1 MKFVTFA
8 DRLDVIEAESGDL
21 ETIQQVAALLA
32 AADAELPIV
41 VRFAQGRVFPA
52 WSSTTLD
59 IGPSLCYTAIAR
71 AAGPNVSA
79 DDIESQLAERGEI
92 GAVAE
97 SYEFGDQQGL
107 AAFGSGGAT
116 ELTVAEVDTE
126 LRALADA
133 DGAGSQE
140 QKVDRLFGL
149 FRRCSPLEARYLARL
164 VLGEMRIGVGE
175 GAVRD
180 AISEAF
186 DQPPEAVN
194 RALQVTNDY
203 GKVATVARDEGQT
216 GLDSLDLE
224 LGRPVQSM
232 LAQAGTAADALDS
245 WGEAAAEIKFDGA
258 RVQIHVEESEEAD
271 ESDETGAVSI
281 YSRNM
286 DDVTAALPDIVD
298 FVERTVTEPCLIDG
312 EVVAVDDNGDP
323 LAFQHV
329 LRRFRRK
336 HDIEQM
342 REEIELQLHAFD
354 CLRAGSRSLLTKPLV
369 ERHRRLEKVLGD
381 SDAVAEL
388 LLSDDPDELAAFEA
402 DALEA
407 GHEGIMLKNPQSTYS
422 PGDRGQNWL
431 KRKPDVETVDLVV
444 TGAEWG
450 EGRRAS
456 FLGTFLLSVREPETD
471 SYRTIGKVATGITDE
486 KLAELT
492 DLLEPEIQ
500 SESGQTVDIQPSVVF
515 EVGYEEIQPS
525 PTYSSGYALR
535 FPRFVSVRSDKSP
548 GDAETVERIER
559 LADSQ

>member
-1 MKFVTFA
+1 MEFEAFA
-8 DRLDVIEAESGDL
+8 ERVDGIEAEPGDI
-21 ETIQQVAALLA
+21 ETVQRVAALFE
-32 AADAELPIV
+32 AADAELSV
-41 VRFAQGRVFPA
+41 VARFVQGRVFPA

-79 DDIESQLAERGEI
+79 DDVEARLADQGEI
-92 GAVAE
+92 GAVAA

-107 AAFGSGGAT
+107 AAFGSGSTSG
-116 ELTVAEVDTE
+116 LTVEAVDTD

-133 DGAGSQE
+133 NGSGSQDR
-140 QKVDRLFGL
+140 KVDILFGL

-180 AISEAF
+180 AICEAF
-186 DQPPEAVN
+186 DQPPEAVS

-203 GKVATVARDEGQT
+203 GEVAAVAREEGQA
-216 GLDSLDLE
+216 GLDSLELE

-232 LAQAGTAADALDS
+232 LAQAGTAAEALDA
-245 WGEAAAEIKFDGA
+245 WDEAAAEIKFDGA
-258 RVQIHVEESEEAD
+258 RVQIHVRNGEDDGLGEI
-271 ESDETGAVSI
+271 SI

-286 DDVTAALPDIVD
+286 DDVTAALPDVVRD
-298 FVERTVTEPCLIDG
+298 VRQSVTEPCILDG

-323 LAFQHV
+323 LPFQDV

-342 REEIELQLHAFD
+342 VDEVALRLHAFD
-354 CLRAGSRSLLTKPLV
+354 CLRAGNEGLLTKPLV
-369 ERHRRLEKVLGD
+369 ERHDRLTDVFETD
-381 SDAVAEL
+381 EAVADL

-402 DALEA
+402 EALEA

-431 KRKPDVETVDLVV
+431 KRKPDVETVDCVV

-456 FLGTFLLSVREPETD
+456 FLGTFLLSVREPDSE

-492 DLLEPEIQ
+492 ELLEPHITA
-500 SESGQTVDIQPSVVF
+500 ESGQTVEIRPSVVF

-535 FPRFVSVRSDKSP
+535 FPRFVAVREDKSP
-548 GDAETVERIER
+548 ADAETVDRIER
-559 LADSQ
+559 LAETQ